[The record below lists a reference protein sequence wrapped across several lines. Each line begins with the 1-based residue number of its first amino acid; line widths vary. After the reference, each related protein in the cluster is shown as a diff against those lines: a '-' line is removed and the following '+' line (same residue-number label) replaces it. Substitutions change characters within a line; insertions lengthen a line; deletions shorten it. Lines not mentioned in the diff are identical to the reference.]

1 MTLEELNRDQ
11 IIQLKQAYYT
21 RKMEDAGQGVSYG
34 ELAMIDELVT
44 DQELEDEYSGTT
56 FVPDDF
62 T

>member
-11 IIQLKQAYYT
+11 IIQLKQVYYT

-44 DQELEDEYSGTT
+44 DQELEGEYSGTT